1 MSAQRPY
8 NFAPG
13 PAALPQP
20 VLERAAAEMLDW
32 QGTGMSVMEVSHRS
46 AAFEEMHNRSLDNL
60 RHLLKLPDDFAIL
73 YLQGGAS
80 GHNAAIP
87 MNICAPDA
95 VANMAITGSWSTKSA
110 KDAQPYCKVRIV
122 ADARDSEG
130 RFLHIPAF
138 DTWSVQPADMT
149 LICSNETVHGVQYDT
164 FPDTASMGG
173 GALVVDCS
181 SDILSRQFDWS
192 KVGVAFGGA
201 QKNIGPAGL
210 ALVIIRK
217 DLLGKAQAITPRV
230 WNYTTAHETNSLH
243 HTPPT
248 YGIYLAGL
256 VFEWLLEQ
264 GGVDAMEQVN
274 KQKAALLYNTIDH
287 STLYSN
293 HIDPTCRSRMNVPF
307 FLSDESLNAEFLAQ
321 AQNNGLLN
329 LRGHR
334 MLGGMRASIYNAMPL
349 AGVQALVAF
358 MQEFERT
365 H

>member
-1 MSAQRPY
+1 MQRPY

-20 VLERAAAEMLDW
+20 VLEQAAAEMLDW
-32 QGTGMSVMEVSHRS
+32 QGAGMSVMEVSHRS

-60 RHLLKLPDDFAIL
+60 RKLLKLPDDFTIL

-87 MNICAPDA
+87 MNICAPDD
-95 VANMAITGSWSTKSA
+95 VANMVITGAWSVKSA
-110 KDAQPYCKVRIV
+110 KDAQPYCQVHEAANAKT
-122 ADARDSEG
+122 ADG
-130 RFLHIPAF
+130 GFLHVPEFASWDLKPA
-138 DTWSVQPADMT
+138 AMT
-149 LICSNETVHGVQYDT
+149 LICSNETVHGVQFPE
-164 FPDTASMGG
+164 FPDVASHDA

-181 SDILSRQFDWS
+181 SDILSRPFDWS
-192 KVGVAFGGA
+192 KIGVAFGGA

-230 WNYTTAHETNSLH
+230 WNYQTAHDANSLH
-243 HTPPT
+243 HTPST

-256 VFEWLLEQ
+256 VFDWLLEQ
-264 GGVDAMEQVN
+264 GGVDAIEQIN
-274 KQKAALLYNTIDH
+274 NQKAALLYDYIDQ
-287 STLYSN
+287 SSMYEN
-293 HIDPTCRSRMNVPF
+293 RVQVPYRSKMNIPF
-307 FLSDESLNAEFLAQ
+307 FLADEALNAEFLAQ
-321 AQNNGLLN
+321 SVDAGLLN

-334 MLGGMRASIYNAMPL
+334 SVGGMRASIYNSMPL